1 MGGLLAWLIVT
12 SVLAWFVGQ
21 FVGMGG
27 LLARHTVMLMK
38 SMELFFSLCCHLAY
52 PANLCS
58 HDAHGYWLEFHFG
71 LTSPTLVDPQVIW
84 LKVEFQTTMGGFM
97 GHHSRSE

>member
-1 MGGLLAWLIVT
+1 MVDCYVGAGLVRW
-12 SVLAWFVGQ
+12 SVRWYGWPIGTAYSDVDEEYG
-21 FVGMGG
+21 
-27 LLARHTVMLMK
+27 
-38 SMELFFSLCCHLAY
+38 LFFSLCCHLAY

-58 HDAHGYWLEFHFG
+58 HDAPGYWLEFHFG
-71 LTSPTLVDPQVIW
+71 LTSPTQVDPQVIW